1 MEERVGGE
9 GGGRRE
15 QQLMIVMRAD
25 EGIDCDNAVAAGA
38 VLDHDRLTP
47 SLAEP
52 IREQPRADIG
62 AAAGTESEDEFHRPC
77 RPGLIGGR
85 AEVRKG

>member
-1 MEERVGGE
+1 MEERVRGK

-15 QQLMIVMRAD
+15 QQLMVVMRAD
-25 EGIDCDNAVAAGA
+25 EGIDCDNAVAGP

-62 AAAGTESEDEFHRPC
+62 AAARTQRQDEFHRPC